1 MRYLVALL
9 IIIPAMEIGILIF
22 SGQTLG
28 VIPTILI
35 IIATGIIGAYLAKQQ
50 GIETLRRAQEE
61 MKFGQIPGEAII
73 DGLCI
78 LVGGLLLLTPGFI
91 TDTTGFLLLVPQTR
105 RIFKPWIMK
114 VVKRWIDNRN
124 VIIYR

>member
-1 MRYLVALL
+1 MRFLLALL
-9 IIIPAMEIGILIF
+9 ILIPAMEIGILIF

-91 TDTTGFLLLVPQTR
+91 TDTTGFLLLLPPTR

-114 VVKRWIDNRN
+114 LVKRWIDNRN

>member
-1 MRYLVALL
+1 MRFLVALL
-9 IIIPAMEIGILIF
+9 ILIPAMEIGILIF

-91 TDTTGFLLLVPQTR
+91 TDTTGFLLLLPPTR

-114 VVKRWIDNRN
+114 LVKRWIDNRN